1 MYILNGKQQ
10 GNRLSYVCRR
20 RKVLE
25 AIFADWDLIC
35 LYEYTSMCIKYTSPY
50 LESC

>member
-25 AIFADWDLIC
+25 AIFADCDLIC
-35 LYEYTSMCIKYTSPY
+35 LYEYMCIKYTSPY